1 MRPVSATGG
10 PTALPR
16 TLRLSDLVLLKI
28 VAIVNLSFIPPV
40 AMFGRVTVALWVVAF
55 LTFFVPEAIAV
66 LEYSRRYPGEGGMY
80 LWTRRQ
86 FGELHGFVSGWCY
99 WTNNLF
105 YLPMQLVYVAG
116 VLAYAGGPAWAGLV
130 DRKWYVSLVAFG
142 WLAVAS
148 IANIRGLAVGKWVQN
163 IGAIAAGVTAVLIIA
178 AGFSAELGG
187 TAATTP
193 LAAGLGWQTLS
204 AFSIM
209 CFAFIGIEL
218 ASTMGDEIQHPER
231 DLPRAIA
238 IAGGVSLAVYVLVTT
253 AIQALVPGGEMG
265 TIQGVMQ
272 AVDRGAAR
280 VGLEWIVVPV
290 ALAMALSIG
299 GGASAW
305 FAGSARIPF
314 VAGVEGHLPAVF
326 GRIHPRHGSPDVAL
340 IVSALL
346 AAAFVAF
353 TLVGSTVLEAYQ
365 VLLRA
370 AVVLQLLPFVYLFAG
385 LMLLDGMG
393 AASRAAGA
401 IGLVTTLF
409 GIVSAFIPTSDVESV
424 AVFET
429 KMVLGCV
436 APTAVGLFLYQRAR
450 SRRRH
455 P

>member
-1 MRPVSATGG
+1 
-10 PTALPR
+10 
-16 TLRLSDLVLLKI
+16 
-28 VAIVNLSFIPPV
+28 
-40 AMFGRVTVALWVVAF
+40 
-55 LTFFVPEAIAV
+55 
-66 LEYSRRYPGEGGMY
+66 
-80 LWTRRQ
+80 
-86 FGELHGFVSGWCY
+86 
-99 WTNNLF
+99 
-105 YLPMQLVYVAG
+105 MQLVYVAG

-370 AVVLQLLPFVYLFAG
+370 AVVLQLVPFVYLFAG